1 MAFCEHYRDHWWVFK
16 VVPLALV
23 KYDLRA
29 EASAS
34 DAVVAYRAMRQF
46 RIRRPEKS
54 MIVRPENFIERERAL
69 QVVLGSVCALT
80 LAQAFPL
87 LAKAADNIS
96 ANAGNSSTANRTAVD
111 SLPTSSTLA
120 RKSSTTTVKSKEIK
134 TNVAAP
140 VNTVS
145 EISAPVLLP
154 LHPVLD
160 PSPGTRVAALPP
172 VKTSQGA
179 TSFQNQPAFTNQKAP
194 SAVIPST
201 NTAPAVPS
209 GTTPGAASTGATPA
223 STGNAPQTGGDAS
236 GSPPLRGP
244 ATLPAV
250 TMPQSPMRKL
260 HVDMGDTIPSPD
272 WRAAGG
278 PKTPAQQS
286 INDVAA
292 GLNPLKVREVM
303 NEALVNSPKVSAIRL
318 MLGINKSLYAAATQ
332 LPDPVFFRDEAPQSE
347 GVRRVGPMITYEP
360 PWKLAFRL
368 LAAKRQVQET
378 KLELLAQLWQFR
390 NDVRRSFTEVVV
402 AQETYETFHD
412 LSELALKLQEVSS
425 KRFQAGD
432 VPELD
437 VLKSRLAYSQASV
450 DTAQGNMRVNRSR
463 QQLNVIM
470 GRQFGAP
477 ISAPRLP
484 TFNLSAAK
492 SELLPDFSIP
502 IPPVTDFIS
511 EAMEN
516 RLELKIN
523 DAQIRLT
530 KAQLLNAAGNIIPN
544 PSVAF
549 GSSTETNLPSGPKLN
564 GLYTTINAEIPLYT
578 FSQGDIARLKATLR
592 QFKAQEAAIRNQII
606 ADVTSAYN
614 NLITARNRIQTY
626 QDHVL
631 ADSAEVA
638 RLARRSYEVGQ
649 SDITA
654 TLAAQ
659 QANVQVRQAYLDAV
673 SSYQQSFTDLERSIG
688 EPID

>member
-1 MAFCEHYRDHWWVFK
+1 
-16 VVPLALV
+16 
-23 KYDLRA
+23 
-29 EASAS
+29 
-34 DAVVAYRAMRQF
+34 
-46 RIRRPEKS
+46 
-54 MIVRPENFIERERAL
+54 MIVRKLNFIENERAPH
-69 QVVLGSVCALT
+69 VVLGSVFSFV
-80 LAQAFPL
+80 LAFSLSLPSIAEDSVATKSSSAASSRNSTKSK
-87 LAKAADNIS
+87 LA
-96 ANAGNSSTANRTAVD
+96 SSQD
-111 SLPTSSTLA
+111 SL
-120 RKSSTTTVKSKEIK
+120 
-134 TNVAAP
+134 NQNNAP
-140 VNTVS
+140 
-145 EISAPVLLP
+145 ILMP

-160 PSPGTRVAALPP
+160 SSRGTPVAALPP

-179 TSFQNQPAFTNQKAP
+179 TSFQNQPAFKNQNQNPPALLP
-194 SAVIPST
+194 GAVIPSS
-201 NTAPAVPS
+201 NGSSSSPAGDVPS
-209 GTTPGAASTGATPA
+209 AAPSVDP
-223 STGNAPQTGGDAS
+223 SSAPQ
-236 GSPPLRGP
+236 LRGP
-244 ATLPAV
+244 TALPAV
-250 TMPQSPMRKL
+250 TIPKSPMRKL
-260 HVDMGDTIPSPD
+260 HIDMGDTIPSTD
-272 WRAAGG
+272 WRAVGS
-278 PKTPAQQS
+278 KTPAEKA

-303 NEALVNSPKVSAIRL
+303 NEALVNSPKVAAIRL
-318 MLGINKSLYAAATQ
+318 TLGINKSLYAAATQ

-347 GVRRVGPMITYEP
+347 GVRRVGPVITYEP

-378 KLELLAQLWQFR
+378 KLELLGQLWQFR
-390 NDVRRSFTEVVV
+390 NDVRRAFTEVVV

-412 LSELALKLQEVSS
+412 LSQLALRLQEVSS

-484 TFNLSAAK
+484 TFNLNAQK
-492 SELLPDFSIP
+492 SELLPDFTIP

-544 PSVAF
+544 PSIAY

-578 FSQGDIARLKATLR
+578 FSQGDISRLRATIR
-592 QFKAQEAAIRNQII
+592 QFKAQDAAIRNQII

-673 SSYQQSFTDLERSIG
+673 SSYQQSFTDLEQSIG

>member
-1 MAFCEHYRDHWWVFK
+1 
-16 VVPLALV
+16 
-23 KYDLRA
+23 
-29 EASAS
+29 
-34 DAVVAYRAMRQF
+34 
-46 RIRRPEKS
+46 
-54 MIVRPENFIERERAL
+54 MIVRKLNFIEIGHAL
-69 QVVLGSVCALT
+69 QVVHSSVFSFV
-80 LAQAFPL
+80 LAFSL
-87 LAKAADNIS
+87 
-96 ANAGNSSTANRTAVD
+96 
-111 SLPTSSTLA
+111 SLPSVA
-120 RKSSTTTVKSKEIK
+120 EDFIAAKSSSSVSSRNSAKSKLALSPDPL
-134 TNVAAP
+134 NQNRAP
-140 VNTVS
+140 
-145 EISAPVLLP
+145 ILMP

-160 PSPGTRVAALPP
+160 SSRGTPVAALPP

-179 TSFQNQPAFTNQKAP
+179 TSFQNQPAFNNQNQNPPALLP
-194 SAVIPST
+194 GAVIPSI
-201 NTAPAVPS
+201 NS
-209 GTTPGAASTGATPA
+209 GSSLPIGAAPLAAPTVDS
-223 STGNAPQTGGDAS
+223 SSAPQ
-236 GSPPLRGP
+236 LRGP
-244 ATLPAV
+244 TALPAV
-250 TMPQSPMRKL
+250 TIPKSPMRKL
-260 HVDMGDTIPSPD
+260 HIDMGETVPNTD
-272 WRAAGG
+272 WRSVGS
-278 PKTPAQQS
+278 KTPAEKNM
-286 INDVAA
+286 NDVAA
-292 GLNPLKVREVM
+292 GLNPLKVREVL
-303 NEALVNSPKVSAIRL
+303 NEALVNSPKVAAIRL
-318 MLGINKSLYAAATQ
+318 TLGINKSLYAAATQ

-347 GVRRVGPMITYEP
+347 GVRRVGPVITYEP

-378 KLELLAQLWQFR
+378 KLELLGQLWQFR
-390 NDVRRSFTEVVV
+390 NDVRRAFTEVVV

-412 LSELALKLQEVSS
+412 LSELALRLQEVSS

-484 TFNLSAAK
+484 TFNLNVQK
-492 SELLPDFSIP
+492 SELLPDFTIP

-544 PSVAF
+544 PSIAY

-578 FSQGDIARLKATLR
+578 FSQGDIARLKATIR
-592 QFKAQEAAIRNQII
+592 QFKAQDAAIRNQII
-606 ADVTSAYN
+606 ADVTNAYN

-673 SSYQQSFTDLERSIG
+673 SSYQQSFTDLEQSIG